1 MSETEQPKK
10 KMLLE
15 DSSDHV
21 KYIVEF
27 TKEGDHIHF
36 MLRES
41 NLFPPFTFENDYTM
55 EEFIEQHKAFKSC
68 DNLDE
73 VLKHLYNLY
82 DQKKVDLMSLGSKE
96 EKHLTF
102 TIWDISSETDTKL
115 FKAVLKMTEKKDED
129 LAKLYEIQNE
139 QIQRLIE
146 VKKYTESNIAK
157 ENPLSKEILDL
168 LNNCF
173 VQV

>member
-1 MSETEQPKK
+1 MSEMEITKK
-10 KMLLE
+10 KMILE
-15 DSSDHV
+15 DSYDKV
-21 KYIVEF
+21 RYNVEF

-36 MLRES
+36 MIRES
-41 NLFPPFTFENDYTM
+41 DLFPPFTFENDYTM
-55 EEFIEQHKAFKSC
+55 QEFIEQHKAFKSC

-73 VLKHLYNLY
+73 VLQHLYNLY
-82 DQKKVDLMSLGSKE
+82 DQKKVDLMSIGAKE
-96 EKHLTF
+96 EKYLTF
-102 TIWDISSETDTKL
+102 TIWDISAEYDTKL
-115 FKAVLKMTEKKDED
+115 FKAVLKMTKKKDED